1 MTSLLHWSF
10 DRRTLVAAVGDT
22 VVRRASDLRGVFLDE
37 PSRAALAAADDP
49 VVYRVASVE
58 RPDDAGGELAWGL
71 GVIEAGRVGDEY
83 FMTKGHAHAR
93 REAAEIY
100 IGLGGEGFML
110 LEDLRDGSC
119 AALPL
124 RADEVVY
131 VPGFTAHRTVNV
143 GTAPLGYLGIYPA
156 DAGHDYGAV
165 AAKGFAQ
172 VILASAAGPRVVRR
186 AQLRGGA

>member
-1 MTSLLHWSF
+1 MTSTLDWSF
-10 DRRTLVAAVGDT
+10 DRRTLAAAAGEA

-37 PSRAALAAADDP
+37 SSWAALAGADDP
-49 VVYRVASVE
+49 VVYRVTSIE
-58 RPDDAGGELAWGL
+58 RPEASGGDLAWGL

-93 REAAEIY
+93 QEAAEIY
-100 IGLGGEGFML
+100 IGLSGEGLML

-143 GTAPLGYLGIYPA
+143 GDEPLGYLGIYPA
-156 DAGHDYGAV
+156 DAGHDYAAV
-165 AAKGFAQ
+165 AEKGFTQ
-172 VILASAAGPRVVRR
+172 VVLAAAAGPRVLRR